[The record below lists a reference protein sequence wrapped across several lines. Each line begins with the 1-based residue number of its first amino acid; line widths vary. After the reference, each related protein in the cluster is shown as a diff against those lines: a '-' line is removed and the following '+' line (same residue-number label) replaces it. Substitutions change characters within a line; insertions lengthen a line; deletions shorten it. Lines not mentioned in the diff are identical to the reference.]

1 MVAITATTSASSSL
15 QATLSKARIEQARR
29 EADSAEAR
37 ASDLRSQAD
46 EAEREAQDRNQTARS
61 LSAAGQTKDST
72 YTSALRRPSS
82 EVPPATQDFLERMYT
97 AVSPKFAASG
107 NPLKPDGD
115 TPPVLNSQGQ
125 STGRILDIRA

>member
-1 MVAITATTSASSSL
+1 MVAITATNSASPSL

-37 ASDLRSQAD
+37 ASDLRAQAD

-61 LSAAGQTKDST
+61 LSARSQGADST

-82 EVPPATQDFLERMYT
+82 EVPPATQDFLERMYS
-97 AVSPKFAASG
+97 AANPKFAASG
-107 NPLKPDGD
+107 NPLKQDGD
-115 TPPVLNSQGQ
+115 AAPVLNSQGQ
-125 STGRILDIRA
+125 STGLILNVSA